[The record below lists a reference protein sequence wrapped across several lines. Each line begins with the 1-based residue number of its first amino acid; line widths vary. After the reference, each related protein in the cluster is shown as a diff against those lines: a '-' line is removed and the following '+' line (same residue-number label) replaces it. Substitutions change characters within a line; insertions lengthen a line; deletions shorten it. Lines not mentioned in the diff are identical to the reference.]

1 MQENPVLID
10 NFFEIEVEEIEPEIP
25 VVDERINEA
34 IDEAKQIIA
43 EAKKAATQC
52 LEEARQE
59 ASLLKQQA
67 HDEGHQQGNQAG
79 YEEGYQNGLVQG
91 KQDGRSEMEQVIAD
105 AIAKAQHML
114 DTCQQETKAM
124 IIDAEKEI
132 VDIALAVAR
141 KIIAYEIV
149 ENPMVVLPL
158 VKAALQKVSDQE
170 EVVIRV
176 SADDFDSVL
185 MAKKDLQAMVGREH
199 ALKIIV
205 DHTIESG
212 SCIIDT
218 SYGAV
223 DARVDTQFE
232 TIKKALQGVA

>member
-10 NFFEIEVEEIEPEIP
+10 NFFEIEEIP
-25 VVDERINEA
+25 TEPAAVSEEINEA
-34 IDEAKQIIA
+34 IAEAERIVAQAEKTAAQCLDEAHK
-43 EAKKAATQC
+43 EAA
-52 LEEARQE
+52 
-59 ASLLKQQA
+59 LLKQQA
-67 HDEGHQQGNQAG
+67 HDEGQQQGYQAG
-79 YEEGYQNGLVQG
+79 QQDGYQAGLQQG
-91 KQDGRSEMEQVIAD
+91 RQDGKAEMEQVIAD
-105 AIAKAQHML
+105 AIAKAQQML
-114 DTCQQETKAM
+114 DASQQDAKEM
-124 IIDAEKEI
+124 ILGAERQI
-132 VDIALAVAR
+132 VDIALTVAR
-141 KIIAYEIV
+141 KIIAYEV
-149 ENPMVVLPL
+149 AENPMVVLPL

-205 DHTIESG
+205 DHTIDSG

-223 DARVDTQFE
+223 DARLDTQFE